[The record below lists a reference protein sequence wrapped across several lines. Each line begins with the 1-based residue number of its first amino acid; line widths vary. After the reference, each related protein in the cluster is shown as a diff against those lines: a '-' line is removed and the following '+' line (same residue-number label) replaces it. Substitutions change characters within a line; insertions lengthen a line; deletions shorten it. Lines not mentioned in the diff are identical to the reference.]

1 MIKYKIQRMAF
12 VRYTYP
18 FLVNKIQTFFIFAT
32 FISIL
37 LFLSLFPSSVLQ
49 ETNGQSLITNDSTTK
64 NQISNI
70 YDLRYSILVNFTS
83 KIDQIHGHLN
93 ASLMNKFNGNETFA
107 VAHAGHPIAEIYP
120 IIEPQ
125 ITKVNSSL
133 SESLYLKLLSL
144 PELVKNSTNEAY
156 AIEIETTKS
165 ILKQVINEV
174 IPSNFQNDTTFN
186 IFVIVDLLDIAGSEY
201 QEAITNNTITAMV
214 EYQDSNAFIQVAQK
228 LLSNIL
234 LSNNST
240 LNVQNSNF
248 THLFVLLDSTIQ
260 KVSDPKQVHS
270 SIVNIFLDLSKAI
283 ELDLHTLLSKLGTV
297 AD

>member
-1 MIKYKIQRMAF
+1 
-12 VRYTYP
+12 
-18 FLVNKIQTFFIFAT
+18 
-32 FISIL
+32 
-37 LFLSLFPSSVLQ
+37 
-49 ETNGQSLITNDSTTK
+49 
-64 NQISNI
+64 
-70 YDLRYSILVNFTS
+70 
-83 KIDQIHGHLN
+83 
-93 ASLMNKFNGNETFA
+93 
-107 VAHAGHPIAEIYP
+107 
-120 IIEPQ
+120 
-125 ITKVNSSL
+125 
-133 SESLYLKLLSL
+133 
-144 PELVKNSTNEAY
+144 VKNSTNEAY

-174 IPSNFQNDTTFN
+174 IPSNFQNDTTFD
-186 IFVIVDLLDIAGSEY
+186 IFVLVDLLDIAGSEY

-260 KVSDPKQVHS
+260 KVSHPKQVHS

-283 ELDLHTLLSKLGTV
+283 ELDLHILLSKLGTV

>member
-1 MIKYKIQRMAF
+1 M
-12 VRYTYP
+12 
-18 FLVNKIQTFFIFAT
+18 
-32 FISIL
+32 
-37 LFLSLFPSSVLQ
+37 
-49 ETNGQSLITNDSTTK
+49 
-64 NQISNI
+64 
-70 YDLRYSILVNFTS
+70 
-83 KIDQIHGHLN
+83 
-93 ASLMNKFNGNETFA
+93 
-107 VAHAGHPIAEIYP
+107 
-120 IIEPQ
+120 
-125 ITKVNSSL
+125 
-133 SESLYLKLLSL
+133 KLLSL
-144 PELVKNSTNEAY
+144 PEIVKNSTNESY
-156 AIEIETTKS
+156 TKEIETTKS
-165 ILKQVINEV
+165 ILKQVVNEV
-174 IPSNFQNDTTFN
+174 IPNNFQNDTTFN

-234 LSNNST
+234 MSNNST